1 MPDWKSLDVVERLM
15 AAYVASNGGKVD
27 VMATARYFND
37 SYDAVEKRFRIYK
50 KAAQTLT
57 EEAEA
62 EGRLDANMRN
72 KNGVTKK
79 TAATKKGDPSTP
91 DDSIKSGRVTK
102 RASKT
107 PSKIKRA
114 VSDEDEDE
122 A

>member
-1 MPDWKSLDVVERLM
+1 
-15 AAYVASNGGKVD
+15 
-27 VMATARYFND
+27 MATARYFND

-91 DDSIKSGRVTK
+91 DDCKHLITLLLHWLILMSI
-102 RASKT
+102 
-107 PSKIKRA
+107 
-114 VSDEDEDE
+114 
-122 A
+122 